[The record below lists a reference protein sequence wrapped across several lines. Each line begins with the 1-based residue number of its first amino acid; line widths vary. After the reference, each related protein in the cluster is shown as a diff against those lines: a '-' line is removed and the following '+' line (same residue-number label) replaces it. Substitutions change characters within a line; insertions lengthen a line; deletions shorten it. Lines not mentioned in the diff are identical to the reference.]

1 MTPCF
6 LVDCHQRFGSENTVS
21 LQILAF
27 IYLTSIYTPLPVDQN
42 LPLPLFF
49 TRVEVRTVKFHIGQI
64 FIQTKS
70 GRISNALHRFVYVF
84 IAVHPH
90 LGSQKAEQFVLN
102 NLAIIYSPCTIRQ
115 VDDCE
120 CVLYIGI

>member
-49 TRVEVRTVKFHIGQI
+49 TRVEVQTVKFHIGQI
-64 FIQTKS
+64 FIQTRRKIRVYS
-70 GRISNALHRFVYVF
+70 YFQRLTSIRIRVHSCPTPPRITEGREIC
-84 IAVHPH
+84 I
-90 LGSQKAEQFVLN
+90 K
-102 NLAIIYSPCTIRQ
+102 
-115 VDDCE
+115 
-120 CVLYIGI
+120 